1 MNNVLLMGRLT
12 KDPELQKMANGES
25 ILKFTLAVDN
35 YGHESD
41 FIPCVA
47 FKTNADNI
55 SRYLSKGQQ
64 FIVEGRL
71 QSNSYNDQEGK
82 RKTSYSVVVGRFY
95 FTADK
100 GSKQPP
106 KNEPKE
112 PTIDEVAEDVK
123 GFFDKYPDLNF

>member
-12 KDPELQKMANGES
+12 KDPELQKTSKGES
-25 ILKFTLAVDN
+25 ICKFNLAVDN
-35 YGHESD
+35 HGNETD

-47 FKTNADNI
+47 FKSNADNI
-55 SRYLSKGQQ
+55 SKYMSKGQQ

-71 QSNSYNDQEGK
+71 QSNTYNDQEGK

-100 GSKQPP
+100 GSKQPIKNVP
-106 KNEPKE
+106 NEP
-112 PTIDEVAEDVK
+112 TVDEVADDIKEY
-123 GFFDKYPDLNF
+123 FDKYEGLDF